1 MKKNLFVSILVYLA
15 LALCAVTI
23 IPFKAESIGN
33 VEAIIKFVVF
43 PLVIVAISLSCLLI
57 RKNEKSINKLGV
69 YSSILPVTAYISAA
83 FAYLV
88 SLPLRNH
95 KIGADIA
102 LNDKCWIGVFVCA
115 LVATILFAVITVFVP
130 TFKIYKKNEEKIPWL
145 AVLMYALLVIQ
156 SMFAY
161 TIVKEYIGLDF
172 SSSKGLSLGLSISI
186 AVVLAAINVVEY
198 NLVKRNIEVVEPSE
212 EAENYQAFDED
223 YLWNMYNYSK
233 TELEQRGHEFHDEE
247 SLPEIVEV
255 PVEKIIE
262 KEVPVEKIV
271 ERIVEVPVEKI
282 VEKEVP
288 VEKVVEKIVEVPVEK
303 IVEKEVP
310 VEKIVYVDKIV
321 EKLVEPEKPQRPKP
335 VKEKKAIT
343 PEVSVL
349 AKYATDTFEDVSIV
363 YGKDEENFKIMR
375 GKKLMM
381 IVQRTNND
389 YRVFFQR
396 KPISVAKMII
406 KYPSLIVKANS
417 PKGEQWFKLT
427 NKGEFSQED
436 LLSIIRF
443 SYKYMADEEAKAIA
457 KKEKA
462 KEKEKAKKEAI
473 KQKERD
479 KVAAAKAKEKAKQ
492 DANKAKEKEK
502 QDAIKAKEKAKQD
515 AIKAKEKEKQDAIKA
530 KEKERQDAIKA
541 KEKER
546 QAALKAKE
554 KEKAKQEAL
563 KQKAKEEAAKQKE
576 LEKQK
581 AKEAALKAKEEAA
594 KQKELEKQ
602 KAKEEALKQ
611 KELEKQEAKE
621 EKEQQVSNDTLK
633 VKEESSKPTEE

>member
-172 SSSKGLSLGLSISI
+172 SNSKGLSLGLSISI

-223 YLWNMYNYSK
+223 YLWDMYNYSK

-288 VEKVVEKIVEVPVEK
+288 VEKVVERIVEVPVEK

-492 DANKAKEKEK
+492 DAIKAKEKAK

-530 KEKERQDAIKA
+530 KEKAKQDALKA

-581 AKEAALKAKEEAA
+581 AKEEA
-594 KQKELEKQ
+594 
-602 KAKEEALKQ
+602 
-611 KELEKQEAKE
+611 
-621 EKEQQVSNDTLK
+621 EQQVSNDTPE

>member
-492 DANKAKEKEK
+492 DAIKAKEKEK
-502 QDAIKAKEKAKQD
+502 QDAIKAKEKA
-515 AIKAKEKEKQDAIKA
+515 KQDAIKA

>member
-271 ERIVEVPVEKI
+271 
-282 VEKEVP
+282 
-288 VEKVVEKIVEVPVEK
+288 
-303 IVEKEVP
+303 
-310 VEKIVYVDKIV
+310 YVDKIV

-492 DANKAKEKEK
+492 DA
-502 QDAIKAKEKAKQD
+502 IKAKEKAKQD

-576 LEKQK
+576 LEKQ
-581 AKEAALKAKEEAA
+581 
-594 KQKELEKQ
+594 
-602 KAKEEALKQ
+602 
-611 KELEKQEAKE
+611 EAKE

>member
-15 LALCAVTI
+15 LVLCAVTI
-23 IPFKAESIGN
+23 IPFNAESIGN
-33 VEAIIKFVVF
+33 VESILKFMVF
-43 PLVIVAISLSCLLI
+43 PLVIVAISLGILLI
-57 RKNEKSINKLGV
+57 RKKEKSLNNMGI
-69 YSSILPVTAYISAA
+69 YASALPVSAYISAA
-83 FAYLV
+83 FAYLASV
-88 SLPLRNH
+88 PLRNH
-95 KIGADIA
+95 KLGADIA

-115 LVATILFAVITVFVP
+115 LIATVVFAAITVLLP
-130 TFKIYKKNEEKIPWL
+130 MFKVYKKNEEKIPW
-145 AVLMYALLVIQ
+145 VSILMYVALVAQ

-161 TIVKEYIGLDF
+161 VALKEYIGLEF
-172 SSSKGLSLGLSISI
+172 SDSKGLTLGLAIGM
-186 AVVLAAINVVEY
+186 AVVLTAVNVVEFT
-198 NLVKRNIEVVEPSE
+198 LVKRNMEVVEPSE
-212 EAENYQAFDED
+212 DEENYQAFDEE
-223 YLWNMYNYSK
+223 YLWDMYNYSK
-233 TELEQRGHEFHDEE
+233 AELEQRGHEFQDTVA
-247 SLPEIVEV
+247 VET
-255 PVEKIIE
+255 
-262 KEVPVEKIV
+262 PVEKIV
-271 ERIVEVPVEKI
+271 
-282 VEKEVP
+282 EVP

-303 IVEKEVP
+303 IVEVPVEKIVEKIVEVPVEKVVEKEVPVEKVIEKEVP

-321 EKLVEPEKPQRPKP
+321 EKIVEPEKVQRPKP

-427 NKGEFSQED
+427 NKGEFTQED
-436 LLSIIRF
+436 LLAIIRF

-492 DANKAKEKEK
+492 DAIKAKEKEK
-502 QDAIKAKEKAKQD
+502 QDAIKAKEKEKAAAAKAKEKAKQD
-515 AIKAKEKEKQDAIKA
+515 AIKAKEKEK
-530 KEKERQDAIKA
+530 
-541 KEKER
+541 
-546 QAALKAKE
+546 
-554 KEKAKQEAL
+554 AKQEAAKQKAKEEAAKQRELEKQKAKEEAAKAKEIAKAEAL
-563 KQKAKEEAAKQKE
+563 KQKELEKEKAKEEAAKQKE
-576 LEKQK
+576 LEKQ
-581 AKEAALKAKEEAA
+581 AQNDAQTEVQEEPKDAI
-594 KQKELEKQ
+594 KQ
-602 KAKEEALKQ
+602 
-611 KELEKQEAKE
+611 
-621 EKEQQVSNDTLK
+621 
-633 VKEESSKPTEE
+633 TEE

>member
-492 DANKAKEKEK
+492 DA
-502 QDAIKAKEKAKQD
+502 IKAKEKA
-515 AIKAKEKEKQDAIKA
+515 KQDAIKA

>member
-492 DANKAKEKEK
+492 DAIKAKEKEK

-515 AIKAKEKEKQDAIKA
+515 AIKAKDKENQDAI
-530 KEKERQDAIKA
+530 
-541 KEKER
+541 
-546 QAALKAKE
+546 KAKE

>member
-462 KEKEKAKKEAI
+462 KKEAI

-479 KVAAAKAKEKAKQ
+479 KVAAA
-492 DANKAKEKEK
+492 
-502 QDAIKAKEKAKQD
+502 KAKEKAKQD

-530 KEKERQDAIKA
+530 KEKAKQDAIKA

>member
-479 KVAAAKAKEKAKQ
+479 KVAAAKAKEKEKQ
-492 DANKAKEKEK
+492 DAIKAKEKEK

-515 AIKAKEKEKQDAIKA
+515 AIKAKEKEK
-530 KEKERQDAIKA
+530 QDAIKA

-581 AKEAALKAKEEAA
+581 AKEAALKAKQEAA